1 MKLAALALACAV
13 TLHAQVDLP
22 TELEMIRQT
31 EASVT
36 IGARGEQGP
45 WQMTRANV
53 ARYGGCGWGEAM
65 ALMKDNEAALPRIG
79 MPVSPYTIGLAW
91 KLGITNLEH
100 RQISTAAVRYAR
112 RMRAAYLRQ

>member
-45 WQMTRANV
+45 WQMTCANV
-53 ARYGGCGWGEAM
+53 AR
-65 ALMKDNEAALPRIG
+65 
-79 MPVSPYTIGLAW
+79 
-91 KLGITNLEH
+91 
-100 RQISTAAVRYAR
+100 
-112 RMRAAYLRQ
+112 

>member
-1 MKLAALALACAV
+1 
-13 TLHAQVDLP
+13 
-22 TELEMIRQT
+22 
-31 EASVT
+31 
-36 IGARGEQGP
+36 
-45 WQMTRANV
+45 
-53 ARYGGCGWGEAM
+53 
-65 ALMKDNEAALPRIG
+65 